1 LTSVAAWKFL
11 GSVSAIMVN
20 IQSMT
25 TALLFLLFVRDARC
39 LLANATFAG
48 GLP

>member
-1 LTSVAAWKFL
+1 MMA
-11 GSVSAIMVN
+11 N

-25 TALLFLLFVRDARC
+25 AALLFLLFVRDARC

-48 GLP
+48 GLA

>member
-1 LTSVAAWKFL
+1 LTSVAAWAFL
-11 GSVSAIMVN
+11 GSVSAIMAN

-39 LLANATFAG
+39 LLAHATFAG